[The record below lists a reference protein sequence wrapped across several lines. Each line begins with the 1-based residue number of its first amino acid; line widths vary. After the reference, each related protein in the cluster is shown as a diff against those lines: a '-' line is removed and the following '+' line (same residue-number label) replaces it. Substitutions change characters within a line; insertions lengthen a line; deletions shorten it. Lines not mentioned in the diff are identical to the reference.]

1 MQWLIEMDA
10 LVRPYINEIAMA
22 IIATLLV
29 LFGND
34 INSAIRALVK
44 RYHFVIRTLAFVL
57 ICAFGYGLLTVW
69 ITPLFAGVLLK
80 LSFKWLLPTIVLV
93 FIGLGMFA
101 QKQRHI

>member
-80 LSFKWLLPTIVLV
+80 LSFQWLLPTIVLV

>member
-1 MQWLIEMDA
+1 MQWLIDVDA